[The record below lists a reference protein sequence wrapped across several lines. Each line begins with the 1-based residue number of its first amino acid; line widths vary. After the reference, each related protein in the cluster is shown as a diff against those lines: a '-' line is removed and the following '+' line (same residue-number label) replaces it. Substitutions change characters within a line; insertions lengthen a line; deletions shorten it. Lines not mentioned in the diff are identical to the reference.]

1 MFVTLQRKELLKP
14 MENKEALNTLHEIK
28 ELMEKSSR
36 FQSISGWSIL
46 IVGLLASVVSAGAW
60 LLLLPHEFTYPAT
73 IVAPLS
79 RGDMG
84 MLINSPYRTL
94 IASSV
99 ALALLVVSFAVVCF
113 GSYRLM
119 KRQGEVE
126 FGRTIR
132 RPLFHFAVPMV
143 VGGLLCLA
151 MLMQGHYGLTSTF
164 MLVFYG
170 LALLNASHYTS
181 RSIALLG
188 YCELV
193 LGVVDCFVVSHAIL
207 FWFLGFGLLH
217 IVFGIYFIVNGCG
230 KE

>member
-119 KRQGEVE
+119 KRQGDFQ

-217 IVFGIYFIVNGCG
+217 IVFGIYFILKSKN
-230 KE
+230 

>member
-1 MFVTLQRKELLKP
+1 
-14 MENKEALNTLHEIK
+14 
-28 ELMEKSSR
+28 
-36 FQSISGWSIL
+36 
-46 IVGLLASVVSAGAW
+46 
-60 LLLLPHEFTYPAT
+60 
-73 IVAPLS
+73 
-79 RGDMG
+79 

-119 KRQGEVE
+119 RRQGGFE

-217 IVFGIYFIVNGCG
+217 IVFGIYFILKSKN
-230 KE
+230 

>member
-1 MFVTLQRKELLKP
+1 MFVTLQRKALLKS
-14 MENKEALNTLHEIK
+14 MENKEALNTLLEIK
-28 ELMEKSSR
+28 ELMERSSR
-36 FQSISGWSIL
+36 FRSISGWSIA

-60 LLLLPHEFTYPAT
+60 LLLLPHEPSAWLPKG
-73 IVAPLS
+73 V
-79 RGDMG
+79 GG

-94 IASSV
+94 IALGV
-99 ALALLVVSFAVVCF
+99 ALLLLVVSFAVVCL
-113 GSYRLM
+113 GSYRIM
-119 KRQGEVE
+119 RKQGDNSFATAV
-126 FGRTIR
+126 R

-181 RSIALLG
+181 RAIALLG

-207 FWFLGFGLLH
+207 FWFLGFGLMH
-217 IVFGIYFIVNGCG
+217 IVFGIYFIVNRG
-230 KE
+230 K

>member
-1 MFVTLQRKELLKP
+1 
-14 MENKEALNTLHEIK
+14 MENNEALNTLHEIK
-28 ELMEKSSR
+28 NLMERSSR
-36 FQSISGWSIL
+36 FQSISGWSI
-46 IVGLLASVVSAGAW
+46 IIIGLLASVVSAGAW

-94 IASSV
+94 IASAC

-113 GSYRLM
+113 GSYRMM
-119 KRQGEVE
+119 KRQGGLE
-126 FGRTIR
+126 FGKAVR
-132 RPLFHFAVPMV
+132 RPLLHFAVPML
-143 VGGLLCLA
+143 VGGLLCVA

-181 RSIALLG
+181 PAIALLG

-193 LGVVDCFVVSHAIL
+193 LGVLDCFVASHAIL

-217 IVFGIYFIVNGCG
+217 LLFGAYFAI
-230 KE
+230 KKKDSTL

>member
-1 MFVTLQRKELLKP
+1 MFVTLQRKELLKS
-14 MENKEALNTLHEIK
+14 MENIEALNTLHEIK

-36 FQSISGWSIL
+36 FQAISGWSIL

-119 KRQGEVE
+119 KRQGSVE

-217 IVFGIYFIVNGCG
+217 IVFGIYFILKSKN
-230 KE
+230 

>member
-1 MFVTLQRKELLKP
+1 

-46 IVGLLASVVSAGAW
+46 IVGLLASMVSAGAW

-84 MLINSPYRTL
+84 MLINSPYRTV
-94 IASSV
+94 IASGV

-119 KRQGEVE
+119 KRQGDFQ

-193 LGVVDCFVVSHAIL
+193 LGVVDCFMVSHAIL

-217 IVFGIYFIVNGCG
+217 IVFGIYFIVNGRG
-230 KE
+230 K

>member
-1 MFVTLQRKELLKP
+1 

-36 FQSISGWSIL
+36 FQSINGWSI
-46 IVGLLASVVSAGAW
+46 IIIGLLASVVSAGACT
-60 LLLLPHEFTYPAT
+60 LLLPHEG
-73 IVAPLS
+73 LS
-79 RGDMG
+79 WMPEGWNG
-84 MLINSPYRTL
+84 LLINSPYRTL
-94 IASSV
+94 IASACAV
-99 ALALLVVSFAVVCF
+99 ALLVVSFAVVCF

-119 KRQGEVE
+119 KRQGDFV
-126 FGRTIR
+126 FGKTIR
-132 RPLFHFAVPMV
+132 RPLFHFSVPMV
-143 VGGLLCLA
+143 VGGLLCVA
-151 MLMQGHYGLTSTF
+151 MLLQGHYGLTSTF

-217 IVFGIYFIVNGCG
+217 IVFGIYFIVNGRG

>member
-36 FQSISGWSIL
+36 FQAISGWSIL

-60 LLLLPHEFTYPAT
+60 LLLLPHEGMTWLPE
-73 IVAPLS
+73 
-79 RGDMG
+79 GMGG

-99 ALALLVVSFAVVCF
+99 ALVLLVVSFAVVCY

-119 KRQGEVE
+119 KRQGSFE

-217 IVFGIYFIVNGCG
+217 IVFGIYFIVSCRG

>member
-14 MENKEALNTLHEIK
+14 MENIEALNTLHEIK
-28 ELMEKSSR
+28 DLMEKSSR

-46 IVGLLASVVSAGAW
+46 IVGLLASVVSAGAC

-84 MLINSPYRTL
+84 ILINSPYRTL

-119 KRQGEVE
+119 KRQGDFQ

-217 IVFGIYFIVNGCG
+217 IVFGIYFILKSKN
-230 KE
+230 

>member
-36 FQSISGWSIL
+36 FQAISGWSIL
-46 IVGLLASVVSAGAW
+46 IVGLLASMVSAGAW

-84 MLINSPYRTL
+84 MLINSPYRTV
-94 IASSV
+94 IASGV

-119 KRQGEVE
+119 KRQGDFQ

-193 LGVVDCFVVSHAIL
+193 LGVVDCFMVSHAIL

-217 IVFGIYFIVNGCG
+217 IVFGIYFIVNGRG
-230 KE
+230 K

>member
-1 MFVTLQRKELLKP
+1 MFVTLQRKELLEP
-14 MENKEALNTLHEIK
+14 MENKDALNTLHEIK

-36 FQSISGWSIL
+36 FQAISGWSIL

-60 LLLLPHEFTYPAT
+60 LLLLPHEGM
-73 IVAPLS
+73 S
-79 RGDMG
+79 MGG

-113 GSYRLM
+113 GSYRMM
-119 KRQGEVE
+119 KRQGGFE

-217 IVFGIYFIVNGCG
+217 IVFGIYFILKSKN
-230 KE
+230 

>member
-36 FQSISGWSIL
+36 FQAISGWSIL

-113 GSYRLM
+113 GSYHLM
-119 KRQGEVE
+119 KRQGGFE

-217 IVFGIYFIVNGCG
+217 IVFGIYFILKSKN
-230 KE
+230 

>member
-1 MFVTLQRKELLKP
+1 MFVPLQCKVLLND
-14 MENKEALNTLHEIK
+14 MENNEALNTLHEIK
-28 ELMEKSSR
+28 NLMERSSR
-36 FQSISGWSIL
+36 FQSISGWSI
-46 IVGLLASVVSAGAW
+46 IIIGLLASVVSAGAW
-60 LLLLPHEFTYPAT
+60 LLLLPHEGMS
-73 IVAPLS
+73 V
-79 RGDMG
+79 GG

-94 IASSV
+94 IASAC
-99 ALALLVVSFAVVCF
+99 ALALLVVSFAVVCL

-119 KRQGEVE
+119 RRQGGLE
-126 FGRTIR
+126 FGKAVR
-132 RPLFHFAVPMV
+132 RPLLHFVVPMV

-193 LGVVDCFVVSHAIL
+193 LGVLDCFVVSHAIL
-207 FWFLGFGLLH
+207 FWFLGFGLMH
-217 IVFGIYFIVNGCG
+217 IVFGILFEVRS
-230 KE
+230 KR

>member
-36 FQSISGWSIL
+36 FQAISGWSIL

-119 KRQGEVE
+119 RRQGGFE

-217 IVFGIYFIVNGCG
+217 IVFGIYFILKSKN
-230 KE
+230 